1 MKRLFVIT
9 LAILVTMIFVS
20 VALADEPLIQLPTA
34 TQAALDKALADPPVS
49 PEFLWNVGTD
59 AKVWTLLKAAPIVV
73 KLDTLNIYF
82 SSETNPQLVLA
93 NSCGTMLQSSEGTIE
108 LGCKGDSEVVSCCTE
123 IGTILAANRES
134 DFWKAFE
141 EAIRI
146 EKKKVVI
153 RIEKKK

>member
-1 MKRLFVIT
+1 MKKFTLIIALFALFNLT
-9 LAILVTMIFVS
+9 FVS
-20 VALADEPLIQLPTA
+20 VALADEPLVKLPAA

-73 KLDTLNIYF
+73 KLDKLTIYF
-82 SSETNPQLVLA
+82 SSETNVQMTLA
-93 NSCGTMLQSSEGTIE
+93 NSCGTMLQSNDTIE
-108 LGCKGDSEVVSCCTE
+108 LGCRGDSEVASCCTE
-123 IGTILAANRES
+123 MEAIMAANRQS

-146 EKKKVVI
+146 DNKK
-153 RIEKKK
+153 